1 MSDINETA
9 LLKHE
14 EEQDQLYRERNTYQP
29 REDLGVVLS
38 DQEYKDTLRSINE
51 ESWRAGYDVL
61 SEGALGDYPEE

>member
-14 EEQDQLYRERNTYQP
+14 EEQDQLHRERKEAT
-29 REDLGVVLS
+29 RILS
-38 DQEYKDTLRSINE
+38 E

-61 SEGALGDYPEE
+61 TEGALGDYPEE